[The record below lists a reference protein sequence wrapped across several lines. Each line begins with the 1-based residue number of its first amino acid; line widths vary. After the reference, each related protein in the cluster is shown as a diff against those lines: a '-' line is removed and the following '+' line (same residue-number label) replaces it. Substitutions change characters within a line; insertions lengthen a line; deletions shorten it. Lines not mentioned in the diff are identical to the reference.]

1 MAMNE
6 SHINI
11 HKVPNDTS
19 VITCFLQDSESGGHP
34 PPTPSGRSTNPL
46 MCVFV
51 LSRLSCARNIKRS
64 PTPPPSLPHSFYLG
78 GRAFACVHAPVCA
91 SVCIFS
97 KDAWKK
103 LHLLLPTPS
112 SI

>member
-64 PTPPPSLPHSFYLG
+64 PTPPPFILL
-78 GRAFACVHAPVCA
+78 GRARICVCA
-91 SVCIFS
+91 RACLCECVYI
-97 KDAWKK
+97 
-103 LHLLLPTPS
+103 
-112 SI
+112 